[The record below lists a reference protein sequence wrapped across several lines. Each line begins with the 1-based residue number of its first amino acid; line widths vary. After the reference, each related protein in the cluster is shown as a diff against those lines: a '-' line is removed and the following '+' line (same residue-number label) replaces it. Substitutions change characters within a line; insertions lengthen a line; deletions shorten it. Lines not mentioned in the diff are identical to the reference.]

1 MSKLIYELP
10 IYAMQHKKFMK
21 SWTAK
26 VKRVH
31 TNLRERRKS
40 EKYIKK
46 EIFSQFYP
54 RYIYEYNQIIGYFN
68 VILHEDKVSYK
79 LHLTYDDVNFR
90 PTSKT
95 KHFIGEINIDDYH
108 SDITNKSNLEI
119 SNIIINDLEILSNKY
134 LKESFYVDYT
144 IFNNTIDYLDL
155 NTIKEFI

>member
-26 VKRVH
+26 VQRLHK
-31 TNLRERRKS
+31 NLKERRKS
-40 EKYIKK
+40 EKYIKN
-46 EIFSQFYP
+46 EVFSQFYP

-68 VILHEDKVSYK
+68 IILNEETLSYK
-79 LHLTYDDVNFR
+79 LHLTYDDKNFR

-95 KHFIGEINIDDYH
+95 KNFIGEIDINNYH
-108 SDITNKSNLEI
+108 SAIKKKSNLQI
-119 SNIIINDLEILSNKY
+119 SEIIIKDIGILTKKY
-134 LKESFYVDYT
+134 LKETYYVDYT

-155 NTIKEFI
+155 NSLKNLI